1 MRGARRRSER
11 EERGGGARRRSKEE
25 ERGGRARR
33 RSEEEERGG
42 GARRRGSSEEE
53 EGHDELRVEARA
65 ERRRAKPEELRV
77 EARAERRRAKPGEL
91 RVEARAE
98 RRRGQSP
105 EELRVEARAEEEARA
120 EKMRIGRC
128 GGGERRRTGGA
139 REVVGHANEA
149 NRSPK
154 KCPRAKEGQST
165 NSGRIR
171 GEGEDHRGRE
181 ETRRREREGTSS
193 RWSGT
198 KSWGA

>member
-1 MRGARRRSER
+1 MSCGWKPERR
-11 EERGGGARRRSKEE
+11 EEGQSPRSCGWKPERR
-25 ERGGRARR
+25 
-33 RSEEEERGG
+33 
-42 GARRRGSSEEE
+42 E
-53 EGHDELRVEARA
+53 EGRSPGSCGWKP
-65 ERRRAKPEELRV
+65 ERRED
-77 EARAERRRAKPGEL
+77 
-91 RVEARAE
+91 
-98 RRRGQSP
+98 GQSP

-149 NRSPK
+149 NRAPK

-198 KSWGA
+198 KSWGARDPRGGCHDGAVTTSRGAGRAVGTTSWNRAALEGCAR